1 MNSQNIEIRLY
12 LHDEGLAKEEALESA
27 HYASALAKAEI
38 SNNEMKIKNIG
49 KSLLI
54 ALGSIIIDQIYHIS
68 IKAAHQ
74 IFTIFIDPSTIV
86 YIGTKFLFVFVIS
99 MIVLNIKTIKNKYLQ
114 SVTIALVAAF
124 LFSILLNYMFPN
136 LYNII
141 MHMSHALAIFIASWF
156 VLSFIKK

>member
-1 MNSQNIEIRLY
+1 
-12 LHDEGLAKEEALESA
+12 
-27 HYASALAKAEI
+27 
-38 SNNEMKIKNIG
+38 MKIKNIG

-99 MIVLNIKTIKNKYLQ
+99 LIVLNIKTIKNKYLQ